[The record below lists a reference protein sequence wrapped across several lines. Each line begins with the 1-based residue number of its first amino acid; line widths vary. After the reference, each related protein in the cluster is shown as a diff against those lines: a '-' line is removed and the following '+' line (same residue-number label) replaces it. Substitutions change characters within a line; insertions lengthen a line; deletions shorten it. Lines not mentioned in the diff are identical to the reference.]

1 MTKKL
6 QLLWADDEIELLKPH
21 IIFLNGKGYD
31 VVTVT
36 NGTDALEEC
45 RKQNFDAI
53 LLDENMPG
61 ISGLETLTQIKQ
73 LNPDTHVIMI
83 TKSEEESI
91 MEDAIGSK
99 IDDYLIKPVNPNQI
113 LLSLKK
119 ILESRQ
125 LVSEKTTSNYM
136 QDFRQIGMTI
146 QDNLKFNEWSEVYK
160 KLVFWELELQSSQ
173 DKSME
178 EVLLMQ
184 KKEANN
190 NFCKFVEKKYIRFL
204 NKPDADTPTMSHNLI
219 KRKVFPLLDGPD
231 PVFFIL
237 IDNLR
242 FDQWKTIQPEL
253 ATIFNLQSEE
263 TFLSIL
269 PTATHYCRNSIFS
282 GWLPTEMEKRF
293 PDMWQNEEDEEGKN
307 LHEEE
312 FLQAQ
317 LQLNNRKDIKSS
329 YTKVTNFDA
338 GKALADSISNLFKNK
353 LNVIV
358 YNFVDIISHART
370 EMNVIRELADDEA
383 AYRSLTLSWFRHSPL
398 YDALKKIAEKKVKL
412 VITTDHGSVRV
423 NNPVKIIGDK
433 NTNTNLRYKTAK
445 NLSFDKEEAF
455 EIKNPHEAFLPKLHM
470 SSSYAFCRNNDF
482 FAYPNNYNYY
492 ANYYNNTFQHGG
504 ISMEEMIV
512 PFIVMQSK

>member
-1 MTKKL
+1 M
-6 QLLWADDEIELLKPH
+6 QLLWADDEIDLLKPH
-21 IIFLNGKGYD
+21 ILFLNNKGYD

-36 NGTDALEEC
+36 NGKDALEEC
-45 RKQNFDAI
+45 KKKAFDAV

-61 ISGLETLTQIKQ
+61 ITGLETLNQIKAA
-73 LNPDTHVIMI
+73 NPDAKVIMI

-119 ILESRQ
+119 LLESRQ
-125 LVSEKTTSNYM
+125 LVSEKTSSAYM
-136 QDFRQIGMTI
+136 QDFRNIGMTI
-146 QDNLKFNEWSEVYK
+146 QDNLSFAEWSEVYK
-160 KLVFWELELQSSQ
+160 KLIFWELELQNSQ

-178 EVLLMQ
+178 EILLNQ
-184 KKEANN
+184 KTEANN
-190 NFCKFVEKKYIRFL
+190 NFCKFVSKNYINFL
-204 NKPDADTPTMSHNLI
+204 NKPDAQTPVMSHNVI
-219 KRKVFPLLDGPD
+219 KKKLFPVLDGPD
-231 PVFFIL
+231 PVFFVL
-237 IDNLR
+237 LDNLR
-242 FDQWKTIQPEL
+242 FDQWKTLQPEL
-253 ATIFNLQSEE
+253 ANLFSLQSED

-282 GWLPTEMEKRF
+282 GMMPSEMEKRF
-293 PDMWQNEEDEEGKN
+293 PTLWQNEEDEEGKN

-312 FLQAQ
+312 FMNAQ
-317 LQLNNRKDIKSS
+317 LQFNNRKDIKTS
-329 YTKVTNFDA
+329 YTKITNFDA
-338 GKALADSISNLFKNK
+338 GKTLAANVGNLFQNK

-398 YDALKKIAEKKVKL
+398 YEALQKIAEKKVKL
-412 VITTDHGSVRV
+412 VITTDHGSVKV
-423 NNPVKIIGDK
+423 QNPVKIIGDK

-445 NLSFDKEEAF
+445 NLSYDRSEVFD
-455 EIKNPHEAFLPKLHM
+455 IRNPQDGFLPKMHV
-470 SSSYAFCRNNDF
+470 SNTYAFCMNNDF

-492 ANYYNNTFQHGG
+492 ANFYRNTFQHGG
-504 ISMEEMIV
+504 VSMEEMII

>member
-1 MTKKL
+1 MNKIN
-6 QLLWADDEIELLKPH
+6 LLWADDEIDLLKPH
-21 IIFLNGKGYD
+21 IMFLNGKGYE
-31 VVTVT
+31 VTTVT
-36 NGTDALEEC
+36 NGKDALEEC
-45 RKQNFDAI
+45 KKKSFDAI

-61 ISGLETLTQIKQ
+61 ISGLETLTQIKTT
-73 LNPDTHVIMI
+73 NPDAKVIMI

-119 ILESRQ
+119 ILDSKQ

-136 QDFRQIGMTI
+136 QEFRQIGMTI
-146 QDNLKFNEWSEVYK
+146 QDNLKFQEWAEVYK
-160 KLVFWELELQSSQ
+160 KLVFWELELQNSQ

-178 EVLLMQ
+178 EILLSQ
-184 KKEANN
+184 KTEANN
-190 NFCKFVEKKYIRFL
+190 NFAKFVEKNYVKFF
-204 NKPDADTPTMSHNLI
+204 KTPDADTPLMSHNLMK
-219 KRKVFPLLDGPD
+219 KRVLPYLDQPD

-253 ATIFNLQSEE
+253 ATIFNLQVED
-263 TFLSIL
+263 TYMSIL

-293 PDMWQNEEDEEGKN
+293 PTMWQNEEDDEGKN

-312 FLQAQ
+312 FLHAQ
-317 LQLNNRKDIKSS
+317 LLSNNKKDIKTS
-329 YTKVTNFDA
+329 YTKVTTFDA
-338 GKALADSISNLFKNK
+338 GKAMVDNVNNMFKNK
-353 LNVIV
+353 FNVIV

-370 EMNVIRELADDEA
+370 EMSVIRELADDEA

-398 YDALKKIAEKKVKL
+398 FEALQKISEKKVKL
-412 VITTDHGSVRV
+412 IITTDHGSVRV
-423 NNPVKIIGDK
+423 HNPVKIIGDK
-433 NTNTNLRYKTAK
+433 NTNSNLRYKTAK
-445 NLSFDKEEAF
+445 NLAFDREEAF
-455 EIKNPHEAFLPKLHM
+455 EIKHPHEVGLPILHM
-470 SSSYAFCRNNDF
+470 SSTYAFTKNNDF

-492 ANYYNNTFQHGG
+492 ANYYRNTFQHGG

>member
-1 MTKKL
+1 MNKI
-6 QLLWADDEIELLKPH
+6 QLLWADDEIDLLKPH
-21 IIFLNGKGYD
+21 IIFLTGKGYD
-31 VVTVT
+31 VTTVT
-36 NGTDALEEC
+36 NGKDALEET
-45 RKQNFDAI
+45 KKKSFDAI

-61 ISGLETLTQIKQ
+61 ISGLETLTQIKAA
-73 LNPDTHVIMI
+73 NPDAKVIMI

-119 ILESRQ
+119 TLDSKQ
-125 LVSEKTTSNYM
+125 LVSEKTTSNYL
-136 QDFRQIGMTI
+136 QEFRQIGMTI
-146 QDNLKFNEWSEVYK
+146 QDNLKFQEWSEIYK
-160 KLVFWELELQSSQ
+160 KLVFWELQLQESQ

-178 EVLLMQ
+178 EILLSQ
-184 KKEANN
+184 KTEANN
-190 NFCKFVEKKYIRFL
+190 NFSKFIEKNYIKFFQ
-204 NKPDADTPTMSHNLI
+204 KQDEDTPLMSNNLF
-219 KRKVFPLLDGPD
+219 KKKVFPLLDQPD

-242 FDQWKTIQPEL
+242 YDQWKTIQPEL
-253 ATIFNLQSEE
+253 ATIFNLQAEE
-263 TFLSIL
+263 TYMSIL

-282 GWLPTEMEKRF
+282 GLLPTEMEKKF
-293 PDMWQNEEDEEGKN
+293 PNLWQNEEDEEGKN
-307 LHEEE
+307 MHEEE

-317 LQLNNRKDIKSS
+317 LQSNNRKDIKTS
-329 YTKVTNFDA
+329 YTKITTFDA
-338 GKALADSISNLFKNK
+338 GKALVDNVNNLFKNK
-353 LNVIV
+353 LNIIV

-398 YDALKKIAEKKVKL
+398 FEVLQKIAEKKVKL

-423 NNPVKIIGDK
+423 HNPVKIIGDK
-433 NTNTNLRYKTAK
+433 NTNSNLRYKTAK
-445 NLSFDKEEAF
+445 NLAFDKTEAF
-455 EIKNPHEAFLPKLHM
+455 EIKNPYEVSLPILHM
-470 SSSYAFCRNNDF
+470 SSTYAFCKNNDF

-492 ANYYNNTFQHGG
+492 ANYYRNTFQHGG
-504 ISMEEMIV
+504 ISMEEMII

>member
-1 MTKKL
+1 MTKI
-6 QLLWADDEIELLKPH
+6 QLLWADDEIDLLKPH
-21 IIFLNGKGYD
+21 ILFLTGKGYELT
-31 VVTVT
+31 TVT
-36 NGTDALEEC
+36 NGKDALEEC
-45 RKQNFDAI
+45 KKRSFDAI

-61 ISGLETLTQIKQ
+61 ISGLETLNQIKGF
-73 LNPDTHVIMI
+73 NPDAKVIMI

-119 ILESRQ
+119 ILDGKQ

-136 QDFRQIGMTI
+136 QEFRQIGMTI
-146 QDNLKFNEWSEVYK
+146 QDKLKFQEWAEVYK
-160 KLVFWELELQSSQ
+160 KLVFWELELQNSQ

-178 EVLLMQ
+178 EILLSQ
-184 KKEANN
+184 KTEANN
-190 NFCKFVEKKYIRFL
+190 NFAKFIEKNYVNFFV
-204 NKPDADTPTMSHNLI
+204 KPDADAPLMSNNI
-219 KRKVFPLLDGPD
+219 MKRKVFPLLDQPE

-253 ATIFNLQSEE
+253 ATIFNLQVED
-263 TFLSIL
+263 TYMSIL

-282 GWLPTEMEKRF
+282 GWLPSEMEKRF
-293 PDMWQNEEDEEGKN
+293 PNLWQNEEDEEGKN
-307 LHEEE
+307 MHEEE

-317 LQLNNRKDIKSS
+317 LNTFNRKDIKTS
-329 YTKVTNFDA
+329 YTKITTFDA
-338 GKALADSISNLFKNK
+338 GRDLVDNVNNLFKNK
-353 LNVIV
+353 FNIIV

-370 EMNVIRELADDEA
+370 EMSVIRELADDEA

-398 YDALKKIAEKKVKL
+398 FEALQKIAEKKVKL

-423 NNPVKIIGDK
+423 QNPVKIIGDK
-433 NTNTNLRYKTAK
+433 NTNSNLRYKTAK
-445 NLSFDKEEAF
+445 NLAFDKEEAF
-455 EIKNPHEAFLPKLHM
+455 EIKHPQDVSLPILHM
-470 SSSYAFCRNNDF
+470 SSTYAFARNNDF

-492 ANYYNNTFQHGG
+492 ANYYRNTFQHGG

-512 PFIVMQSK
+512 PFVVMQSK

>member
-1 MTKKL
+1 MTKI
-6 QLLWADDEIELLKPH
+6 QLLWADDEIDLLKPH
-21 IIFLNGKGYD
+21 ILFLTGKGYELT
-31 VVTVT
+31 TVT
-36 NGTDALEEC
+36 NGKDALEEC
-45 RKQNFDAI
+45 KKRSFDAI

-61 ISGLETLTQIKQ
+61 ISGLETLNQIKGI
-73 LNPDTHVIMI
+73 NPDTKVIMI

-119 ILESRQ
+119 ILDGKQ

-136 QDFRQIGMTI
+136 QEFRQIGMTI
-146 QDNLKFNEWSEVYK
+146 QDKLKFQEWAEAYK
-160 KLVFWELELQSSQ
+160 KLVFWELELQNSQ

-178 EVLLMQ
+178 EILLSQ
-184 KKEANN
+184 KTEANN
-190 NFCKFVEKKYIRFL
+190 NFAKFIEKNYVNFFV
-204 NKPDADTPTMSHNLI
+204 KPDADAPLMSNNI
-219 KRKVFPLLDGPD
+219 MKRNVFPLLDQPD

-253 ATIFNLQSEE
+253 ATIFNLQVEE
-263 TFLSIL
+263 TYMSIL

-282 GWLPTEMEKRF
+282 GLLPSEMEKRF
-293 PDMWQNEEDEEGKN
+293 PNLWQNEEDEEGKN
-307 LHEEE
+307 MHEEE

-317 LQLNNRKDIKSS
+317 LNTFNRKDIKTS
-329 YTKVTNFDA
+329 YTKITTFDA
-338 GKALADSISNLFKNK
+338 GRDLVDNVNNLFKNK
-353 LNVIV
+353 FNIIV

-370 EMNVIRELADDEA
+370 EMSVIRELADDEA

-398 YDALKKIAEKKVKL
+398 FEALQKIAEKKVKL

-423 NNPVKIIGDK
+423 QNPVKIIGDK
-433 NTNTNLRYKTAK
+433 NTNSNLRYKTAK
-445 NLSFDKEEAF
+445 NLAFDKEEAF
-455 EIKNPHEAFLPKLHM
+455 EIKHPQDVSLPILHM
-470 SSSYAFCRNNDF
+470 SSTYAFARNNDF

-492 ANYYNNTFQHGG
+492 ANYYRNTFQHGG

-512 PFIVMQSK
+512 QFVVMQSK

>member
-1 MTKKL
+1 MTKI
-6 QLLWADDEIELLKPH
+6 QLLWADDEIDLLKPH
-21 IIFLNGKGYD
+21 ILFLTGKGYELT
-31 VVTVT
+31 TVT
-36 NGTDALEEC
+36 NGKDALEEC
-45 RKQNFDAI
+45 KKRSFDAI

-61 ISGLETLTQIKQ
+61 ISGLETLNQIKGI
-73 LNPDTHVIMI
+73 NPDAKVIMI

-119 ILESRQ
+119 ILDGKQ

-136 QDFRQIGMTI
+136 QEFRQIGMTI
-146 QDNLKFNEWSEVYK
+146 QDKLKFQEWAEVYK
-160 KLVFWELELQSSQ
+160 KLVFWELELQNSQ

-178 EVLLMQ
+178 EILLSQ
-184 KKEANN
+184 KTEANN
-190 NFCKFVEKKYIRFL
+190 NFAKFIEKNYVNFFV
-204 NKPDADTPTMSHNLI
+204 KPDADVPLMSNNI
-219 KRKVFPLLDGPD
+219 MKRNVFPLLDQPD

-253 ATIFNLQSEE
+253 ATIFNLQVEE
-263 TFLSIL
+263 TYMSIL

-282 GWLPTEMEKRF
+282 GLLPSEMEKRF
-293 PDMWQNEEDEEGKN
+293 PNLWQNEEDEEGKN
-307 LHEEE
+307 MHEEE

-317 LQLNNRKDIKSS
+317 LNTFNRKDIKTS
-329 YTKVTNFDA
+329 YTKITTFDA
-338 GKALADSISNLFKNK
+338 GRDLVDNVNNLFKNK
-353 LNVIV
+353 FNIIV

-370 EMNVIRELADDEA
+370 EMSVIRELADDEA

-398 YDALKKIAEKKVKL
+398 FEALQKIAEKKVKL

-423 NNPVKIIGDK
+423 QNPVKIIGDK
-433 NTNTNLRYKTAK
+433 NTNSNLRYKTAK
-445 NLSFDKEEAF
+445 NLAFDKEEAF
-455 EIKNPHEAFLPKLHM
+455 EIKHPQDVSLPILHM
-470 SSSYAFCRNNDF
+470 SSTYAFARNNDF

-492 ANYYNNTFQHGG
+492 ANYYRNTFQHGG

-512 PFIVMQSK
+512 PFVVMQSK

>member
-1 MTKKL
+1 MTKI
-6 QLLWADDEIELLKPH
+6 QLLWADDEIDLLKPH
-21 IIFLNGKGYD
+21 ILFLTGKGYELT
-31 VVTVT
+31 TVT
-36 NGTDALEEC
+36 NGKDALEEC
-45 RKQNFDAI
+45 KKRSFDAI

-61 ISGLETLTQIKQ
+61 ISGLETLNQIKGI
-73 LNPDTHVIMI
+73 NPDTKVIMI

-119 ILESRQ
+119 ILDGKQ

-136 QDFRQIGMTI
+136 QEFRQIGMTI
-146 QDNLKFNEWSEVYK
+146 QDKLKFQEWAEVYK
-160 KLVFWELELQSSQ
+160 KLVFWELELQNSQ

-178 EVLLMQ
+178 EILLSQ
-184 KKEANN
+184 KTEANN
-190 NFCKFVEKKYIRFL
+190 NFAKFIEKNYVNFFV
-204 NKPDADTPTMSHNLI
+204 KPDADAPLMSNNI
-219 KRKVFPLLDGPD
+219 MKRNVFPLLDQPD

-253 ATIFNLQSEE
+253 ATIFNLQVEE
-263 TFLSIL
+263 TYMSIL

-282 GWLPTEMEKRF
+282 GLLPSEMEKRF
-293 PDMWQNEEDEEGKN
+293 PNLWQNEEDEEGKN
-307 LHEEE
+307 MHEEE

-317 LQLNNRKDIKSS
+317 LNTFNRKDIKTS
-329 YTKVTNFDA
+329 YTKITTFDA
-338 GKALADSISNLFKNK
+338 GRDLVDNVNNLFKNK
-353 LNVIV
+353 FNIIV

-370 EMNVIRELADDEA
+370 EMSVIRELADDEA

-398 YDALKKIAEKKVKL
+398 FEALQKIAEKKVKL

-423 NNPVKIIGDK
+423 QNPVKIIGDK
-433 NTNTNLRYKTAK
+433 NTNSNLRYKTAK
-445 NLSFDKEEAF
+445 NLAFDKEEAF
-455 EIKNPHEAFLPKLHM
+455 EIKHPQDVSLPILHM
-470 SSSYAFCRNNDF
+470 SSTYAFARNNDF

-492 ANYYNNTFQHGG
+492 ANYYRNTFQHGG

-512 PFIVMQSK
+512 PFVVMQSK